1 MSMFSAELGQG
12 PWNKGVRGSLTQRA
26 LAVRAGISYTALKE
40 RMRRHGLT
48 AAQAAAYVPG
58 SKVQRRGGI
67 CTSNGGKQALTP
79 EQFFINALCDCLDLE
94 PIYAG
99 EF

>member
-1 MSMFSAELGQG
+1 MSLFSAELGQE
-12 PWNKGVRGSLTQRA
+12 PWNKGACGPNTHRA
-26 LAVRAGISYTALKE
+26 LAERAGISLSGLKD
-40 RMRRHGLT
+40 RMRRHGFT
-48 AAQAAAYVPG
+48 AAQAAEYVPG

-67 CTSNGGKQALTP
+67 CSSNGGKQALTP
-79 EQFFINALCDCLDLE
+79 EQFFINALRDCLGLE